1 MNHTNIRDIEQV
13 FKVVLNS
20 VNKPIYTWSQ
30 YAKEVVR
37 RTGIPFLIR
46 KMVMMLIKM
55 THY

>member
-37 RTGIPFLIR
+37 RTVEFRFLSE
-46 KMVMMLIKM
+46 KW
-55 THY
+55 